1 MLGVPT
7 TARRRLTAAL
17 AIACALALHAPIG
30 VAQGSITSPK
40 QQFGFTIG
48 DDYKLAN
55 YTQFEAYWRK
65 LAKES
70 PRMKLVEIGKTAEGR
85 PQLMSIISSP
95 ANLARLDH
103 YKEISRKL
111 AFAEGVSEGEA
122 HALAREGKAIV
133 WIDGGLHATEVLG
146 AAQLIETVY
155 QLVSKNDPETMRFL
169 DDCIILAV
177 HANPDG
183 MELVSN
189 WYMKDADTLKRNMNI
204 PRLYQKYIGHDDNRD
219 FYMSNQAETQ
229 NVNHVLYWDWF
240 PQIVYNHHQTGPA
253 GTVMFAPPFRDPFN
267 FNFDPLIPVELDLVA
282 ASMHSRFEAEGK
294 PGVTMRSGSSYST
307 WWNGGLRTTVY
318 FHNQIGLL
326 TEAIGNPTPQTIPF
340 IPEQQ
345 LPRADLPFPIAPQ
358 VWHFRQSIEYSL
370 TANRAVLDIASR
382 ERENLLF
389 NFWRMGRNSIDR
401 GSRDSWTASPSR
413 IDAVKKKI
421 DADAAT
427 AGGAV
432 AAGGRGGRGGR
443 AGGAPA
449 GAAPATPAPGTP
461 VGDPIN
467 QFGRGADIKYYTD
480 VLHAPELR
488 DPRGY
493 ILPSDQ
499 PDFPTA
505 TKFINTLLHVGV
517 IVHRATAPFTVGG
530 KSYPSGSYVVKTAQ
544 AFRPHV
550 LDMFEPQDHPN
561 DFAYPGGPPKRPYD
575 NAGYTLAFQMG
586 VKFDR
591 ILEAF
596 DGPFAQIPRG
606 QLATPMP
613 GSLASSNATKGY
625 LVMPQVNDAF
635 ILVNRALKA
644 NAGVYRYTS
653 GEGIIRAG
661 TFYISATPATTKLVT
676 EMAKSNGV
684 NIGVTTSAPPANAKH
699 LHSMRVALYDVYGG
713 SMPSGHTRWLLE
725 QFEFPFD
732 VVYPATLD
740 AGNLA
745 SKYDVIILPS
755 GAVPREGQVGRG
767 GGGGGAAT
775 DSSTIPA
782 EFRDRLGRFTTART
796 VPQLRQFMEAG
807 GIVVAVGTSANIGM
821 SLGLPMTN
829 ALVEKTAA
837 GADRDLAGDKYYVP
851 GSVLRVQ
858 VDTTQAISAGLPRD
872 LDVFFDNSP
881 AYRLGS
887 DAAAKGLRPLA
898 WFPNATPLRSGWA
911 WGQSYLD
918 GAVEA
923 AEATI
928 GKGKLYLFAPEITF
942 RAQPHGTF
950 KWLFNGIY
958 GGADP
963 VPVP

>member
-1 MLGVPT
+1 MLGSTTT
-7 TARRRLTAAL
+7 TARRRLTAGLGL
-17 AIACALALHAPIG
+17 AAAFVLLAQSAR
-30 VAQGSITSPK
+30 AQGTITSPK
-40 QQFGFTIG
+40 QQFGFNIG
-48 DDYKLAN
+48 DDYKLPN
-55 YTQFEAYWRK
+55 YTQFEGYWRK

-70 PRMKLVEIGKTAEGR
+70 NRMQLVEIGKTAEGR
-85 PQLMSIISSP
+85 PQLMAIISSP
-95 ANLARLDH
+95 ANLAKLDH
-103 YKEISRKL
+103 YREISRTL
-111 AFAEGVSEGEA
+111 ALAEGVSEGEA
-122 HALAREGKAIV
+122 HALAKEGKAIV

-146 AAQLIETVY
+146 ASQLIETVY
-155 QLVSKNDPETMRFL
+155 QLVSKSDPETMRFL

-189 WYMKDADTLKRNMNI
+189 WYMKDADTLTRNMNI
-204 PRLYQKYIGHDDNRD
+204 PRLYQKYIGHDNNRD
-219 FYMSNQAETQ
+219 FYMSNQSETQ

-267 FNFDPLIPVELDLVA
+267 FNLDPLIPVELDLVG
-282 ASMHSRFEAEGK
+282 ASMHSRFAAEGK

-326 TEAIGNPTPQTIPF
+326 TETIGNPTPQTIPF

-345 LPRADLPFPIAPQ
+345 LPRADLPYPIAPQ

-382 ERENLLF
+382 EREHLLF

-401 GSRDSWTASPSR
+401 GSRDTWTASPSR

-421 DADAAT
+421 EFDAT
-427 AGGAV
+427 SAGGAAQV
-432 AAGGRGGRGGR
+432 A
-443 AGGAPA
+443 PTA
-449 GAAPATPAPGTP
+449 GAP
-461 VGDPIN
+461 VGDPIFA
-467 QFGRGADIKYYTD
+467 FGRGADIKYYTE

-517 IVHRATAPFTVGG
+517 IVHRATAPFTVRG
-530 KSYPSGSYVVKTAQ
+530 KSYPAGSYVVKTAQ

-591 ILEAF
+591 ILDGFE
-596 DGPFAQIPRG
+596 GPFDRIKG
-606 QLATPMP
+606 
-613 GSLASSNATKGY
+613 LASPQAGTVAGAAAPTGY
-625 LVMPQVNDAF
+625 LVSHAVNDAF
-635 ILVNRALKA
+635 IAVNRALKA
-644 NAGVYRYTS
+644 KVDVFVLRSPLTEAGHTYP
-653 GEGIIRAG
+653 AG
-661 TFYISATPATTKLVT
+661 TFYIAATPASTALLRDLAKMKGVSSTAVT
-676 EMAKSNGV
+676 AR
-684 NIGVTTSAPPANAKH
+684 PAADARH

-745 SKYDVIILPS
+745 RKYDVIILPS
-755 GAVPREGQVGRG
+755 GAVPRAGQTSRG
-767 GGGGGAAT
+767 GNGGGLST
-775 DSSTIPA
+775 DSTTVPP

-807 GIVVAVGTSANIGM
+807 GIVVAVGTSANLGIT
-821 SLGLPMTN
+821 LGLPMTN
-829 ALVEKTAA
+829 ALVEKSAA
-837 GADRDLAGDKYYVP
+837 GVERDLAGDKYYVP

-858 VDTTQAISAGLPRD
+858 VDTSQAISAGLPRD

-898 WFPNATPLRSGWA
+898 SFPSATPLRSGWA
-911 WGQSYLD
+911 WGQGYLD

-942 RAQPHGTF
+942 RGQPHGTF